1 MATNSASDKVNM
13 FEDLMIGLQDIL
25 KRLEMPGGFDDTGSE
40 KNLVAKNIV
49 PSDVSTFN
57 KFPAVKSV
65 LNSEEKDRAYNIGVQ
80 WARAFFDVQKLNKA
94 SEDISKPSTVLSKAK
109 ETVKVGKQLPEK
121 TPENKS
127 SMLGLVAG
135 VAGVLAAAYAL
146 WETFGAEGGFVMKA
160 VSKLPS
166 FLKLLKGT
174 AGEIG
179 ASLLKR
185 IKFIPFIGALAGF
198 VFAFMRFQE
207 GQWFKGTLE
216 IVSAI
221 ASLTGIGLPLSYIID
236 GALILHDLSEEKG
249 DETGM
254 AAAAVKG
261 GKYTTKAIIGI
272 LKKTTTT
279 VGTKLLKVLKFV
291 PFIGG
296 VAGLALSYMRFQE
309 GEWVA
314 GIFEFVSAI
323 LDFIPGV
330 GNLASYIID
339 GGLLLYDLLKTPTVE
354 SAEKPKQGSGYS
366 FNFSSGMNYLKKLIG
381 PSLTKAIPYIPVIG
395 NFIAIYTGITSIMS
409 GNVGE
414 GVRKLIQGMFI
425 FLPPGLS
432 DQIITGFEWLMS
444 MFTDETIQPPIS
456 KPQAPK
462 PFIAIVKDYIKSKLQ
477 KLPSIL
483 REPLKW
489 LGILDDTSSTEPTT
503 VPATQESKRACAIV
517 AQASQE
523 PKQERLPT
531 TQTNK
536 EPKQERSL
544 ASTSVEQV
552 KSVTVKPTSTSQSA
566 VDDTSVID
574 QLKSITK
581 AATAAV
587 ANTTKS
593 IADSPILKLATDMI
607 KSATAVV
614 GTTTSKIVESA
625 AAKVK
630 PRTTQSEPKQQS
642 NAGSSISNSSI
653 VKAATAKVQPYAI
666 QPEAKKQL
674 DVVDKPNTNK
684 TLEMQRVFN
693 DIKAGD
699 NNIKQQ
705 TSAILAQNSIL
716 QEIAYVARQQLEVAK
731 KKSAVVVNN
740 MQGSPSSN
748 VNFSNDSFNTGTQS
762 SRELY
767 SSSPYTLFNA

>member
-1 MATNSASDKVNM
+1 MATNSAADKVNM
-13 FEDLMIGLQDIL
+13 FEDLMIGLQNIL

-65 LNSEEKDRAYNIGVQ
+65 LNSEEKNRAYNIGVQ

-254 AAAAVKG
+254 TAAAVKG

-339 GGLLLYDLLKTPTVE
+339 GGLLLYDILKTPTVE

-366 FNFSSGMNYLKKLIG
+366 FNFSNGMNYLKKLIG

-503 VPATQESKRACAIV
+503 VPATQESKRARAIV

-523 PKQERLPT
+523 PKQER
-531 TQTNK
+531 
-536 EPKQERSL
+536 SL
-544 ASTSVEQV
+544 ANTSVEQV
-552 KSVTVKPTSTSQSA
+552 KSTTVKPASASQSEA
-566 VDDTSVID
+566 SDTSVID

-581 AATAAV
+581 AAATAV

-593 IADSPILKLATDMI
+593 IANSPILKLATDMI

-630 PRTTQSEPKQQS
+630 PLTMQSEPKQQS
-642 NAGSSISNSSI
+642 NAGSAISSSSI

-748 VNFSNDSFNTGTQS
+748 VNFSSDSFNTGTQS